1 MASTAPPRACAH
13 SSLGRVSVTACATR
27 SISSLGNSPPSP
39 PRSARPLRTQFH
51 TLLYRARQRK
61 GFRVFA
67 LGQRLRHFVDHVTT
81 TVGAANGQRV
91 RHWFQEKKAGWYAVL
106 ADPQMPVTST
116 LLDQAHNAI
125 RAAIVCDER
134 VSPSRWQST
143 GVFDGARAP
152 GQPGTVS
159 TSSHACRSVWG
170 GSRRRASTLIRLDAQ
185 PANPHL
191 GRLSMSRR
199 NAPPPHSVECAFF
212 RSSFRSSFRH

>member
-91 RHWFQEKKAGWYAVL
+91 RHWFQEKKAGWYAGL

-125 RAAIVCDER
+125 ER
-134 VSPSRWQST
+134 KLFAMKRFHHPSGSQQAFLT
-143 GVFDGARAP
+143 GLAHLYNLVP
-152 GQPGTVS
+152 YQ
-159 TSSHACRSVWG
+159 
-170 GSRRRASTLIRLDAQ
+170 RRAQHA
-185 PANPHL
+185 
-191 GRLSMSRR
+191 
-199 NAPPPHSVECAFF
+199 
-212 RSSFRSSFRH
+212 